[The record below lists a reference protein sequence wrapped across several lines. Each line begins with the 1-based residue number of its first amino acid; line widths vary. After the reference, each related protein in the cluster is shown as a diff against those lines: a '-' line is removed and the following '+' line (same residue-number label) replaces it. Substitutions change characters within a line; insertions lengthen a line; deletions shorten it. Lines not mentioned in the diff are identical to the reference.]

1 LREYNPLWPEL
12 FEREAERIRHVAGGR
27 VLRLEHV
34 GSTSVRGLVAKPVI
48 DIVLEVVDSAD
59 EAGYAPALEAAGY
72 VIRIREPDWFA
83 HRMLKGSDPDVNLH
97 VFSAGCPEIER
108 MLKFRDRLRSDD
120 ADREL
125 YARTKRELA
134 QREWGCVQ
142 DYADA
147 KSVVVAEILSRC
159 RDII

>member
-1 LREYNPLWPEL
+1 
-12 FEREAERIRHVAGGR
+12 
-27 VLRLEHV
+27 
-34 GSTSVRGLVAKPVI
+34 
-48 DIVLEVVDSAD
+48 
-59 EAGYAPALEAAGY
+59 
-72 VIRIREPDWFA
+72 
-83 HRMLKGSDPDVNLH
+83 
-97 VFSAGCPEIER
+97 